1 MKETVRR
8 NWKIVGLANHG
19 DHYTVMIEKANENGN
34 LGYFD
39 SGELPSS
46 FGDFGLS
53 RAERGILHRGLT
65 AGGNDRRP
73 S

>member
-19 DHYTVMIEKANENGN
+19 DHYTVEIEVDGVRH
-34 LGYFD
+34 D

>member
-8 NWKIVGLANHG
+8 NWRITGLYPQE
-19 DHYTVMIEKANENGN
+19 DHYTVEIVVDGEVR
-34 LGYFD
+34 D